1 MGNKKPVRPRQPIL
15 TPLSQGIAP
24 AYAGAASPG
33 LTKPV
38 NSKVKPALKRVK
50 MKIVAYLVNSINYM
64 HCLLLGPEIACS
76 WPVCVAAGLRE
87 GYCHATL
94 LHWSQNL
101 LRPPFPCCA
110 RYRVS
115 CSLGADER

>member
-1 MGNKKPVRPRQPIL
+1 MGNKKPVRPRRPIL

-64 HCLLLGPEIACS
+64 HCLLLGPEIES
-76 WPVCVAAGLRE
+76 GRKWGLRSKLQL
-87 GYCHATL
+87 GLRFVRHPRVPL
-94 LHWSQNL
+94 LKPSAQFLVEDLGPNL
-101 LRPPFPCCA
+101 
-110 RYRVS
+110 
-115 CSLGADER
+115 